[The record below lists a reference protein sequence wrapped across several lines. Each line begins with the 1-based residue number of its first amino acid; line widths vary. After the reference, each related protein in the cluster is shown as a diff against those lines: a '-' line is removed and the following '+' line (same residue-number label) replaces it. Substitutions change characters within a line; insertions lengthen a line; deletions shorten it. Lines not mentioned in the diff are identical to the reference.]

1 MKTVKHMLCE
11 AFISLKEEHNFTQDQ
26 IVTLMKESGYT
37 VNKPQLSWISKYSGQ
52 VSEEVIQ
59 QCIKVMGYDVLI
71 MVNKNSNR
79 ESNLKEI
86 IIDKYT

>member
-1 MKTVKHMLCE
+1 MKTIKHMLCE
-11 AFISLKEEHNFTQDQ
+11 AFISLKEEHKFTQDQ
-26 IVTLMKESGYT
+26 IVTLMKEAGYT

-71 MVNKNSNR
+71 MVNKSSNR
-79 ESNLKEI
+79 EGNLKEI